1 MFKWIKRL
9 FNKNNKVEYDSNIL
23 PLNGTRIKIKL
34 EPDPEPPKEPE
45 PPKQEKKRIY
55 MDPSDLNNIWLV
67 VVDTTGL
74 DKPTRSFNEGTGEGG
89 DDAIDAR
96 KLGPLCIKTFA
107 FVNAPDV
114 NSAKGIFWRT
124 LGAKNPAVRRFLAE
138 IARATRVT
146 NFSQIFPIL
155 TRTGVVWNYVGGPKE
170 ALPGQQSSL
179 ARQKD
184 LAGRDAYGNESARE
198 YQPAVPDIPDGVQT
212 RVSKA
217 DLGNMS
223 AEDRKVLQSQQ
234 NQQPQMPQLPANGQM
249 SQADMMKMMQMMMT
263 MMQNGAQAAPPP
275 RAIVEDTRNLHE
287 LDAEDQAIIESNKT
301 QLSPEENDPELQK
314 QIQEMKDSGSKHL
327 DASVLDDEIDPE
339 ELARM
344 AKMTQ
349 AITPTNPE
357 NAPPRGKRRNA

>member
-1 MFKWIKRL
+1 MFKWVKRL

-23 PLNGTRIKIKL
+23 PNNTPRLKIK
-34 EPDPEPPKEPE
+34 EPDQPEPPKEPE

-89 DDAIDAR
+89 DDAVDAR
-96 KLGPLCIKTFA
+96 KLGPLGIKTFA

-114 NSAKGIFWRT
+114 NAAKGIFWRT
-124 LGAKNPAVRRFLAE
+124 LGAKNPAVRRLLAE

-170 ALPGQQSSL
+170 ALPGQQSNL
-179 ARQKD
+179 ARQKE

-198 YQPAVPDIPDGVQT
+198 YQPAVPEIPDGIQT
-212 RVSKA
+212 KVSKA
-217 DLGNMS
+217 DLSNMS
-223 AEDRKVLQSQQ
+223 AEDRRVLQSQQ
-234 NQQPQMPQLPANGQM
+234 SQTPQMPQMPANGQM
-249 SQADMMKMMQMMMT
+249 NQQQMMQMMQMMMA
-263 MMQNGAQAAPPP
+263 MMQNNTQPQPPP
-275 RAIVEDTRNLHE
+275 QAIVQDTRNLHE

-301 QLSPEENDPELQK
+301 QLSPEENDPELQR
-314 QIQEMKDSGSKHL
+314 QIQEMKDSGSKQL
-327 DASVLDDEIDPE
+327 DSSVLDDEIDPA